1 MNDRKEKLW
10 TSAFL
15 LDTGV
20 NLLIYLIYYLL
31 MVIITVVAKD
41 TLHASLSE
49 AGLASGIF
57 ILGTLVAR
65 LFAGRF
71 VESLGYKKM
80 LIAGLLIYLVTTIF
94 YFYIPSLAVLFII
107 RLLNGIGYGVASTAT
122 STIVA
127 TIVPASRRGE
137 GINYYGLSTSL
148 AAAVGPFLGM
158 FLISMTSFTFI
169 ISVCVVLVILCVLG
183 SIAMHFE
190 EPKLH
195 RTANEEGHGARI
207 SDYLEPRVAS
217 IATVGLFMGFCYSSV
232 LSFMA
237 AYAQE
242 MNLVMAGTFF
252 FVVYAVI
259 ITITRPGLGVLFD
272 RKGENFVLYPCY
284 IALAIG
290 LWLISVAHTS
300 WVLLLAG
307 VFVGLGYGTF
317 MSNGQAVC
325 VKLVPIRRVGV
336 ATSTYFITLD
346 LGLGV
351 GPYFLGL
358 VRPSMGFSG
367 VYVVTA
373 VFALLCFVLYHF
385 MYGRRA
391 KELVARAILEQEEEK
406 AQISSDYT
414 GMAMSETTK

>member
-414 GMAMSETTK
+414 GMSMSGTTK

>member
-80 LIAGLLIYLVTTIF
+80 LIAGLIIYLVTTIF
-94 YFYIPSLAVLFII
+94 YFYIPSLAILFII

-148 AAAVGPFLGM
+148 AAAIGPFLGM
-158 FLISMTSFTFI
+158 FLISTTSFTFI
-169 ISVCVVLVILCVLG
+169 ISVCVVLVVLCVLG

-195 RTANEEGHGARI
+195 AAAGEEGHGARI

-242 MNLVMAGTFF
+242 TNLVMAGTFF
-252 FVVYAVI
+252 FVVYAVV

-272 RKGENFVLYPCY
+272 RKGENFVLYP
-284 IALAIG
+284 
-290 LWLISVAHTS
+290 
-300 WVLLLAG
+300 
-307 VFVGLGYGTF
+307 
-317 MSNGQAVC
+317 
-325 VKLVPIRRVGV
+325 
-336 ATSTYFITLD
+336 
-346 LGLGV
+346 
-351 GPYFLGL
+351 
-358 VRPSMGFSG
+358 
-367 VYVVTA
+367 
-373 VFALLCFVLYHF
+373 
-385 MYGRRA
+385 
-391 KELVARAILEQEEEK
+391 
-406 AQISSDYT
+406 
-414 GMAMSETTK
+414 

>member
-1 MNDRKEKLW
+1 M
-10 TSAFL
+10 
-15 LDTGV
+15 
-20 NLLIYLIYYLL
+20 
-31 MVIITVVAKD
+31 
-41 TLHASLSE
+41 
-49 AGLASGIF
+49 
-57 ILGTLVAR
+57 
-65 LFAGRF
+65 
-71 VESLGYKKM
+71 
-80 LIAGLLIYLVTTIF
+80 
-94 YFYIPSLAVLFII
+94 
-107 RLLNGIGYGVASTAT
+107 
-122 STIVA
+122 
-127 TIVPASRRGE
+127 
-137 GINYYGLSTSL
+137 
-148 AAAVGPFLGM
+148 
-158 FLISMTSFTFI
+158 
-169 ISVCVVLVILCVLG
+169 ILCVLG
-183 SIAMHFE
+183 SIAMRFE

-406 AQISSDYT
+406 AQIGSDYT
-414 GMAMSETTK
+414 GMSMSEATK

>member
-414 GMAMSETTK
+414 GMSMSEATK

>member
-80 LIAGLLIYLVTTIF
+80 LIAGLIIYLVTTIF
-94 YFYIPSLAVLFII
+94 YFYIPSLAILFII

-148 AAAVGPFLGM
+148 AAAIGPFLGM
-158 FLISMTSFTFI
+158 FLISTTSFTFI
-169 ISVCVVLVILCVLG
+169 ISVCVVLVVLCVLG
-183 SIAMHFE
+183 SISMHFE

-195 RTANEEGHGARI
+195 AAAGEEGHGARI

-242 MNLVMAGTFF
+242 TNLVMAGTFF
-252 FVVYAVI
+252 FVVYAVV

-290 LWLISVAHTS
+290 LWLISIAHTS

-373 VFALLCFVLYHF
+373 VFALLCFVMYHF

-391 KELVARAILEQEEEK
+391 KELVARAIQEQQEEK
-406 AQISSDYT
+406 AQLSSERDRIP
-414 GMAMSETTK
+414 MPEPTK